1 MGGGG
6 RGGASLH
13 LSDTVC
19 TCRVTCGGG
28 GGLHSSDTVCTCRV
42 TCGGGGGLHSS
53 DTVCACGVTCGG
65 GEEVC
70 LPVILCVHLGLLVE
84 FSFNH
89 TKKGLFHLRNSP
101 LPSNTSTSLFR

>member
-1 MGGGG
+1 M
-6 RGGASLH
+6 
-13 LSDTVC
+13 
-19 TCRVTCGGG
+19 GGG

-42 TCGGGGGLHSS
+42 TCVGGGEVCIRVILCVHVGLL
-53 DTVCACGVTCGG
+53 VGG

-70 LPVILCVHLGLLVE
+70 LPVILYVHLGLLVE